1 MFDYSKMFDLSGR
14 RALVIG
20 GASGIGQA
28 SALGLAAHGAEVVV
42 ADVNVALAEETV
54 DEIKKSGGKAAAMKI
69 DMRDK
74 ANIEAAAQSLGALDA
89 LVVTPSIN
97 VRKPLL
103 DLTDEEFDRVVDLNL
118 KGVFRV
124 LRAFAPPMAARGKG
138 SIVAFSSVRAQVVEP
153 GQGVYAAT
161 KAGTLQM
168 IRALA
173 AELGTSGRAPQRRRA
188 GRGRDAADQADHR
201 ERGLVSRL
209 RRQID
214 AEALGQ
220 TRPRWPA
227 RWCSFAPTQ
236 VPTSPALICWSTAVG
251 RLRMVASLRRCR
263 KRQGEGQGP
272 RDLSSRAQR
281 SDPAA
286 RAGRRRRRHPADLVR
301 DRQTTLGDAQRQGAA
316 NRCPLRAHARTR
328 FAGLPLRA
336 R

>member
-1 MFDYSKMFDLSGR
+1 MFDYARMFDLSGR

-42 ADVNVALAEETV
+42 ADLNVALAEETV
-54 DEIKKSGGKAAAMKI
+54 QAIKNAGGKAAALKI

-89 LVVTPSIN
+89 LVITPSIN

-124 LRAFAPPMAARGKG
+124 LRAFAPAMAARGKG

-173 AELGTSGRAPQRRRA
+173 AELGQSGVRLNAVAPGVVETPLTKPIIDNEAWYRAYADKSMLKRWASPAEMA
-188 GRGRDAADQADHR
+188 GAVVFLCSDASSYVTGSYLLVDGGWTAAD
-201 ERGLVSRL
+201 
-209 RRQID
+209 
-214 AEALGQ
+214 
-220 TRPRWPA
+220 
-227 RWCSFAPTQ
+227 
-236 VPTSPALICWSTAVG
+236 G
-251 RLRMVASLRRCR
+251 RFTPPLP
-263 KRQGEGQGP
+263 KK
-272 RDLSSRAQR
+272 
-281 SDPAA
+281 
-286 RAGRRRRRHPADLVR
+286 AG
-301 DRQTTLGDAQRQGAA
+301 
-316 NRCPLRAHARTR
+316 
-328 FAGLPLRA
+328 
-336 R
+336 

>member
-14 RALVIG
+14 RVLVIG

-28 SALGLAAHGAEVVV
+28 SALGLAAHGAHVVV
-42 ADVNVALAEETV
+42 ADLNAALAEETV
-54 DEIKKSGGKAAAMKI
+54 QAIKAEGGAAEALTI

-74 ANIEAAAQSLGALDA
+74 ASIEAAAQKLGALDA

-124 LRAFAPPMAARGKG
+124 LRAFAPAMAARGKG

-173 AELGTSGRAPQRRRA
+173 AELGTSGVRLNAVAPGVVETPLTKQIIENETWYRAYADKSMLKRWASPAEMAGAVVFLCSDASSYVTGSYLLVDGGWTAADGRFTPPLPKRA
-188 GRGRDAADQADHR
+188 G
-201 ERGLVSRL
+201 
-209 RRQID
+209 
-214 AEALGQ
+214 
-220 TRPRWPA
+220 
-227 RWCSFAPTQ
+227 
-236 VPTSPALICWSTAVG
+236 
-251 RLRMVASLRRCR
+251 
-263 KRQGEGQGP
+263 
-272 RDLSSRAQR
+272 
-281 SDPAA
+281 
-286 RAGRRRRRHPADLVR
+286 
-301 DRQTTLGDAQRQGAA
+301 
-316 NRCPLRAHARTR
+316 
-328 FAGLPLRA
+328 
-336 R
+336 

>member
-28 SALGLAAHGAEVVV
+28 SALGLAAHGAHVFV
-42 ADVNVALAEETV
+42 ADLNAALAEETV
-54 DEIKKSGGKAAAMKI
+54 QAIKADGGAAEALNV

-74 ANIEAAAQSLGALDA
+74 ASIEAAAQKLGALDA

-103 DLTDEEFDRVVDLNL
+103 DLTDDEFDRVVDLNL

-124 LRAFAPPMAARGKG
+124 LRAFAPAMAARGKG

-173 AELGTSGRAPQRRRA
+173 AELGPSGVRLNAVAPGVVETPLTKQIIENEAWYRAYAEKSMLKRWAKPAEMAGAVVFLCSDASSYVTGSYLLVDGGWTAADGRFTPPLPKRA
-188 GRGRDAADQADHR
+188 G
-201 ERGLVSRL
+201 
-209 RRQID
+209 
-214 AEALGQ
+214 
-220 TRPRWPA
+220 
-227 RWCSFAPTQ
+227 
-236 VPTSPALICWSTAVG
+236 
-251 RLRMVASLRRCR
+251 
-263 KRQGEGQGP
+263 
-272 RDLSSRAQR
+272 
-281 SDPAA
+281 
-286 RAGRRRRRHPADLVR
+286 
-301 DRQTTLGDAQRQGAA
+301 
-316 NRCPLRAHARTR
+316 
-328 FAGLPLRA
+328 
-336 R
+336 